1 MPVLT
6 SEDTA
11 RMEASIDTP
20 SPAVEVIELTVV
32 MPCLNEE
39 QTHGMCVEKAVRTMR
54 RLLGI
59 AGEVVVVDNG
69 WTNTQRRRGESAAGA
84 TGRLPPAQGVRQ
96 RPPPRLRRRRAAPS
110 S

>member
-39 QTHGMCVEKAVRTMR
+39 RTVGTCVSKAVQTMWK
-54 RLLGI
+54 LGI
-59 AGEVVVVDNG
+59 RGEVLVVDNG
-69 WTNTQRRRGESAAGA
+69 STDDSVAVATAAGHGWSD
-84 TGRLPPAQGVRQ
+84 TT
-96 RPPPRLRRRRAAPS
+96 
-110 S
+110 